1 MHRASRTVLAVK
13 PGRGEPVDNLLS
25 AKQQPVS
32 ESAQRLWSACVEL
45 LNRGGALSP
54 GTYAMLSAADV
65 HAYDGSTLTLMLRS
79 EFHVQWIE
87 SHNREDIARAL
98 EVVAGKE
105 VALRL
110 IPGAAGARTEPACDP
125 EPVPGPTAS
134 FLNEAFTFDTF
145 VVGKSNELAHAACVT
160 VAKNPGTHYNP
171 LFIYGGTGLGKTH
184 LLHAIGHSLLQHYP
198 GATVR
203 YVSSEEFTND
213 LVSAIYQNTPHEFR
227 KRYRSL
233 KLLLIDDIHFIARK
247 DGMQEEF
254 FHTFNTLHR
263 KKSQIVITSDRPPH
277 ETNLEQRLISRF
289 ESGLIADIQPPEF
302 ETRAAILYKK
312 AAMMGLSCPPDV
324 MTFISNHASRNVRQ
338 IEGCLVRLAAHAAL
352 GETIDL
358 SVARSV
364 LADMIRSRPAS
375 VSVEEIIRA
384 TAAAVGVPPGSLT
397 SKRRTAQ
404 LARARQLAMYLARTL
419 TSLSTTDIGRYFGG
433 RDHSTVIHA
442 CCQVRRLMDTDGD
455 IASLVQSL
463 EEQLRV

>member
-1 MHRASRTVLAVK
+1 M
-13 PGRGEPVDNLLS
+13 DNLLN
-25 AKQQPVS
+25 AVTGGHALHA
-32 ESAQRLWSACVEL
+32 EGLWSACVDL
-45 LNRGGALSP
+45 LYRGGALSP
-54 GTYAMLSAADV
+54 GTFALLSAAR
-65 HAYDGSTLTLMLRS
+65 ATGYDGGTLIIMLPS
-79 EFHVQWIE
+79 DFHVQWID
-87 SHNREDIARAL
+87 SHNKVDILRAL
-98 EVVAGKE
+98 ELVAGKE
-105 VALRL
+105 VHLRL
-110 IPGAAGARTEPACDP
+110 VAGTHSPPAEPAL
-125 EPVPGPTAS
+125 EPDAAPAANVS
-134 FLNEAFTFDTF
+134 FLNDAFTFESF
-145 VVGKSNELAHAACVT
+145 IVGKSNELAHAACAT

-184 LLHAIGHSLLQHYP
+184 LLHAIGHHLLRHQP

-203 YVSSEEFTND
+203 YVSSEDFTND

-227 KRYRSL
+227 RRYRSL

-312 AAMMGLSCPPDV
+312 AEIMGLSCPPDV

-352 GETIDL
+352 GKRIDL
-358 SVARSV
+358 AVARSI
-364 LADMIRSRPAS
+364 LADMIQTRPAA
-375 VSVEEIIRA
+375 VSVEDIIRA
-384 TAAAVGVPPGSLT
+384 TAGATGVVPGALT
-397 SKRRTAQ
+397 SKRRTNQ
-404 LARARQLAMYLARTL
+404 IARARQVAMYLARTL
-419 TSLSTTDIGRYFGG
+419 TNLSTTDIGRYFGG

-442 CCQVRRLMDTDGD
+442 CGQVRLLIERDG
-455 IASLVQSL
+455 AVSSLVESL
-463 EEQLRV
+463 EQQLRV

>member
-1 MHRASRTVLAVK
+1 M
-13 PGRGEPVDNLLS
+13 DNLLTTARAS
-25 AKQQPVS
+25 ATQSP
-32 ESAQRLWSACVEL
+32 ESLWAACVDL
-45 LNRGGALSP
+45 LYRGGALGP
-54 GTYAMLSAADV
+54 GAFALLSSA
-65 HAYDGSTLTLMLRS
+65 HPSGYDNGALVIVLPSD
-79 EFHVQWIE
+79 FHVQWIE
-87 SHNREDIARAL
+87 SHNKDDILRAL
-98 EVVAGKE
+98 EVVAGAR
-105 VALRL
+105 VPLRL
-110 IPGAAGARTEPACDP
+110 TTGTAPVETPAVP
-125 EPVPGPTAS
+125 EPDMLPPPAVG
-134 FLNEAFTFDTF
+134 FLNDAFTFDSF

-160 VAKNPGTHYNP
+160 VAKNPGTYYNP

-184 LLHAIGHSLLQHYP
+184 LLHAIGHLLMRHHP

-203 YVSSEEFTND
+203 YVSSEDFTND

-247 DGMQEEF
+247 DSMQEEF

-277 ETNLEQRLISRF
+277 ETKLEQRLISRF

-312 AAMMGLSCPPDV
+312 TAMMGLSCPPEV
-324 MTFISNHASRNVRQ
+324 MTFIINNASRNVRQ

-352 GETIDL
+352 GKDL
-358 SVARSV
+358 DLAEAKRI
-364 LADMIRSRPAS
+364 LADIIQSTPAT

-384 TAAAVGVPPGSLT
+384 TASATGLQAGALT
-397 SKRRTAQ
+397 SKRRTMQIAQ
-404 LARARQLAMYLARTL
+404 ARQVAMYLTRSL

-442 CCQVRRLMDTDGD
+442 CAQVRHLMETRAG
-455 IASLVQSL
+455 IKSLVETL
-463 EEQLRV
+463 EETLRNTR